1 MSRRDETKARTRR
14 ANMDDMLRDTGADVS
29 SGGTKSL
36 PPVES
41 RKNRFPMCVVWCP
54 LPMITWLFPPI
65 GHVGIC
71 YSDGLITDFLGSR
84 FIHRGSLGFGAVAR
98 YWRLDP
104 TKVTDG
110 AGGVHA
116 FDTSVRKAESFFN
129 TCEYYNLFGN
139 NCHQYA
145 AHAMNL
151 AGYQGKRDWNM
162 VHVAANVLLKGRWI
176 SPWAAVK
183 TWGPF
188 CVAIVACAATGAW
201 GFVQG
206 IFGAFLLLVVYFSSY
221 SFGYADP
228 ARKLY
233 QTPNKVEEYSEDEVM
248 GTQMH
253 QAAGGGDD
261 EEPPLPPGR
270 SIG

>member
-1 MSRRDETKARTRR
+1 
-14 ANMDDMLRDTGADVS
+14 
-29 SGGTKSL
+29 
-36 PPVES
+36 
-41 RKNRFPMCVVWCP
+41 
-54 LPMITWLFPPI
+54 MITWLFRPSATSESAIPTASSLTFWVLA
-65 GHVGIC
+65 HP
-71 YSDGLITDFLGSR
+71 
-84 FIHRGSLGFGAVAR
+84 RGSLGFGAVAR

-110 AGGVHA
+110 AGGRTHLRHERA
-116 FDTSVRKAESFFN
+116 KGGIPLQHLRIH
-129 TCEYYNLFGN
+129 NLFGN

-162 VHVAANVLLKGRWI
+162 VHVAANVLLKGRWV

-188 CVAIVACAATGAW
+188 CVALVACAATGAW
-201 GFVQG
+201 VSSRESSGRSCCWWCT
-206 IFGAFLLLVVYFSSY
+206 SSY

-233 QTPNKVEEYSEDEVM
+233 QTPNKVEQYSEDEVM
-248 GTQMH
+248 GMQMH

-261 EEPPLPPGR
+261 EEPPLASGAINRVVCSKCVSVLTSFPP
-270 SIG
+270 

>member
-1 MSRRDETKARTRR
+1 M
-14 ANMDDMLRDTGADVS
+14 
-29 SGGTKSL
+29 
-36 PPVES
+36 
-41 RKNRFPMCVVWCP
+41 
-54 LPMITWLFPPI
+54 
-65 GHVGIC
+65 
-71 YSDGLITDFLGSR
+71 
-84 FIHRGSLGFGAVAR
+84 
-98 YWRLDP
+98 
-104 TKVTDG
+104 TDG

-188 CVAIVACAATGAW
+188 VALAVRGDGAW
-201 GFVQG
+201 FVRDL
-206 IFGAFLLLVVYFSSY
+206 GAFLLLVVYFSSY
-221 SFGYADP
+221 SFGTDP
-228 ARKLY
+228 ARKP
-233 QTPNKVEEYSEDEVM
+233 TRRRTK
-248 GTQMH
+248 
-253 QAAGGGDD
+253 
-261 EEPPLPPGR
+261 
-270 SIG
+270 

>member
-1 MSRRDETKARTRR
+1 M
-14 ANMDDMLRDTGADVS
+14 
-29 SGGTKSL
+29 

-41 RKNRFPMCVVWCP
+41 RKNCFPMCVVWCP

-65 GHVGIC
+65 GHVGIA

-104 TKVTDG
+104 GKVTDG
-110 AGGVHA
+110 AGGA
-116 FDTSVRKAESFFN
+116 QTFDTCVRRAESLFN

-162 VHVAANVLLKGRWI
+162 VHVAANVLIKGRWV
-176 SPWAAVK
+176 SP
-183 TWGPF
+183 
-188 CVAIVACAATGAW
+188 
-201 GFVQG
+201 
-206 IFGAFLLLVVYFSSY
+206 
-221 SFGYADP
+221 
-228 ARKLY
+228 
-233 QTPNKVEEYSEDEVM
+233 
-248 GTQMH
+248 
-253 QAAGGGDD
+253 
-261 EEPPLPPGR
+261 
-270 SIG
+270 

>member
-1 MSRRDETKARTRR
+1 M
-14 ANMDDMLRDTGADVS
+14 
-29 SGGTKSL
+29 

-41 RKNRFPMCVVWCP
+41 RKNCFPMCVVWCP

-65 GHVGIC
+65 GHVGIA

-104 TKVTDG
+104 GKVADG
-110 AGGVHA
+110 AGGA
-116 FDTSVRKAESFFN
+116 QTFDTCVRRAESLFN

-162 VHVAANVLLKGRWI
+162 VHVAANVLIKGRWV
-176 SPWAAVK
+176 SPWAAAK
-183 TWGPF
+183 TWGPS
-188 CVAIVACAATGAW
+188 AW
-201 GFVQG
+201 R
-206 IFGAFLLLVVYFSSY
+206 SSR
-221 SFGYADP
+221 
-228 ARKLY
+228 ARRR
-233 QTPNKVEEYSEDEVM
+233 
-248 GTQMH
+248 
-253 QAAGGGDD
+253 
-261 EEPPLPPGR
+261 GR
-270 SIG
+270 GVSSRDSHSRSRCSSRTFRLTRSGSRIRRGSCTRPRTASMRTRRER